1 MLDGWAEPAGVE
13 ANQYSE
19 DPSRK
24 HGRAGGRPVFF
35 IWVLSNEYQ

>member
-1 MLDGWAEPAGVE
+1 VRDGPSLRALKR
-13 ANQYSE
+13 QYSE

-35 IWVLSNEYQ
+35 VEK